1 MVAGWTWNEPPI
13 NHTGK
18 TPTKTESN
26 SYNRHGNQALHSHRQ
41 ATSYTQANMGDPV
54 INRQNMVKE
63 KVYNLQFYNEK

>member
-26 SYNRHGNQALHSHRQ
+26 SYDCHGIQALHSHRQ
-41 ATSYTQANMGDPV
+41 ATSYTQADMGDPV
-54 INRQNMVKE
+54 INRQNMSSLKE
-63 KVYNLQFYNEK
+63 SLQQAYL